1 MTDYIVDEFG
11 VQYSKDGLRLLKA
24 TRNLT
29 NYFVKKNAIE
39 ICKEAFKFNTLESIV
54 ISESVVIIGEL
65 AFANC
70 DNLQYIHLPNT
81 LENIKDRA
89 FVGCTN
95 LRRIYLPLSLKVIGK
110 NPFEGCKS
118 ITFIN
123 RSINFTVDDN
133 VLFDKNKHT
142 IISFASKKRH
152 YNIPNTVLKIK
163 ALTFASCSLDYL
175 NLPASITDIE
185 DEAFFSTSINH
196 INNESIHFTI
206 EDNVLFNKSKQ
217 KLIYSFNSHEN
228 YEVPDSVTIIANS
241 AFAYSFLLNSIK
253 IPDSVKIIGDT
264 AF

>member
-1 MTDYIVDEFG
+1 MLNLSKNSLALWQKPLSRYGEFLTDY
-11 VQYSKDGLRLLKA
+11 Y
-24 TRNLT
+24 
-29 NYFVKKNAIE
+29 
-39 ICKEAFKFNTLESIV
+39 
-54 ISESVVIIGEL
+54 
-65 AFANC
+65 
-70 DNLQYIHLPNT
+70 
-81 LENIKDRA
+81 
-89 FVGCTN
+89 VGCTN

-206 EDNVLFNKSKQ
+206 EDNVLFIVKSK
-217 KLIYSFNSHEN
+217 
-228 YEVPDSVTIIANS
+228 
-241 AFAYSFLLNSIK
+241 
-253 IPDSVKIIGDT
+253 
-264 AF
+264 